1 MPMTN
6 QLAKELEIR
15 LTAVEKQLKELV
27 GAIEKLSE
35 NFARAD
41 AGPAAGH
48 PAAANGSA
56 NGRDEYQE
64 IGAGEAARLEGMIER
79 LDERVEKTASTL
91 VNQASRFA

>member
-1 MPMTN
+1 MAMTN

-27 GAIEKLSE
+27 GAIEKLAE

-41 AGPAAGH
+41 AAPAAGH

-56 NGRDEYQE
+56 NGRDEYRNT
-64 IGAGEAARLEGMIER
+64 GAGEAARLEGMIER
-79 LDERVEKTASTL
+79 LDERVEKIASTL

>member
-1 MPMTN
+1 MPVTN

-15 LTAVEKQLKELV
+15 LTAVEKQLGELV

-35 NFARAD
+35 KFARAD

-48 PAAANGSA
+48 PVAANGSA
-56 NGRDEYQE
+56 SGRDEYRDT
-64 IGAGEAARLEGMIER
+64 GAGEVARLEGMIER
-79 LDERVEKTASTL
+79 LDERVEKIASTL

>member
-41 AGPAAGH
+41 SGPAAGH
-48 PAAANGSA
+48 PAAANG
-56 NGRDEYQE
+56 REEYQE

-79 LDERVEKTASTL
+79 LDERVEKIASTL